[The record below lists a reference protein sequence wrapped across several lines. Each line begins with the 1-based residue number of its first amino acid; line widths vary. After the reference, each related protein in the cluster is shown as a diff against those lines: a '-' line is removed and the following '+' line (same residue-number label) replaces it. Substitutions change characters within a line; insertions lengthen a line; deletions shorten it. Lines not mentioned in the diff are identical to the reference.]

1 MSLAIPNIYSS
12 GFEQLFARKET
23 SYVKIGNLHMK
34 FHVTD
39 HLLFL

>member
-23 SYVKIGNLHMK
+23 SYVKIGNLYMK